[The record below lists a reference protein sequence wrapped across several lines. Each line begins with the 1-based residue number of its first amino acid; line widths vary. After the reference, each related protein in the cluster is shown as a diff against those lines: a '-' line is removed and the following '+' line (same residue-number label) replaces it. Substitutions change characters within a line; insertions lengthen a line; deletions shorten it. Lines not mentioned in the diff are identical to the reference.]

1 MRCVILILLMCAL
14 FCFCSSSK
22 KVTTISY
29 PEKFEGL
36 TQMVLAS
43 ETKMLTFTDTTVQK
57 ILMFKV
63 GSAQV
68 KVTASVTFDFY
79 LDFDKDGY
87 SMRFSESGDTLFFN
101 APLLKVKKPVI
112 NNSQVTFPEKHI
124 LINEQDKAIQKLE
137 TLTDEFVDDGEELL
151 REEYVVEKCREM
163 LHKYLMGLCKEMGYP
178 VKVIKIKFP
187 EIVS

>member
-1 MRCVILILLMCAL
+1 MRTAFFAVVIAAL

-36 TQMVLAS
+36 TQLVLAS
-43 ETKMLTFTDTTVQK
+43 ETKTLSFTDTTVQK

-68 KVTASVTFDFY
+68 RVTASVTFDFY

-87 SMRFSESGDTLFFN
+87 KMHFNGAGDTLAFE
-101 APLLKVKKPVI
+101 APLLRVKKPVI
-112 NNSQVTFPEKHI
+112 NNSQVTYPEKHI

-137 TLTDEFVDDGEELL
+137 SLTEEFIDDGEELL
-151 REEYVVEKCREM
+151 REEYVIEKCREM
-163 LHKYLMGLCKEMGYP
+163 LKNYLMDLCKKMGYP
-178 VKVIKIKFP
+178 VKVIIITFP
-187 EIVS
+187 QIIS